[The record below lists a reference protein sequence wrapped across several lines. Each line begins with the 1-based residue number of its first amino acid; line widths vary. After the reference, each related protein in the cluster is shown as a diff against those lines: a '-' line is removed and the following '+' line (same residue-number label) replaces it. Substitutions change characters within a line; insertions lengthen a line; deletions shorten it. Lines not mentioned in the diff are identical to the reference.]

1 MTEFIILETLL
12 FITGILLVRLI
23 RDIKETLEWQE

>member
-1 MTEFIILETLL
+1 MIEFIILETLL